1 MENSENTSTSSTTPT
16 KDLKT
21 PSEWP
26 QDFSEDDKVAVM
38 QAKAIV
44 ELHSWSIEP
53 GQMHENNGT
62 VVDWINKNIKIIED
76 FDEKTKRAKG
86 WI

>member
-1 MENSENTSTSSTTPT
+1 
-16 KDLKT
+16 
-21 PSEWP
+21 
-26 QDFSEDDKVAVM
+26 M

-53 GQMHENNGT
+53 GEMHENNGA

-86 WI
+86 

>member
-1 MENSENTSTSSTTPT
+1 MEDSENTLTSSTTLT
-16 KDLKT
+16 KDSKT
-21 PSEWP
+21 QSKWP
-26 QDFSEDDKVAVM
+26 ANFSEEDKVKVM

-53 GQMHENNGT
+53 VEMHENNGT

-86 WI
+86 